1 MLHQFQKVR
10 FILNCFKQLQD
21 KQHDIFNVGN
31 KSILKTIRNK

>member
-21 KQHDIFNVGN
+21 KQHIFNVGN